1 MNSINILYRNN
12 YRCYNAG
19 DRGSCFMFWAEL
31 TSPVVM
37 AQQAGYTCYG
47 YFSCL
52 WASMIWS
59 SPNVSALSK
68 GVLERRQI
76 HPRTGFGAKLQ
87 DSCVPPMDLI
97 SCDTPMNI
105 PPCHNYLMKPL
116 TPYFPYW
123 CRNLPLVVWMS
134 KLLCIETAL
143 DESCLWFWPSD
154 GFDFNIVVKLKK
166 GHADAHFKMHSVFIS
181 QLKPRSFRCLDCGMS
196 KGSLCASG
204 PCTYLSRPLSG
215 SRIVMLLPSKISI
228 VGHQVSTTGYRS
240 DTLNLIFSN
249 ALEQLQ
255 DSAVLRHSARALVR
269 HVMVS
274 PGLQADV
281 FLSLLVSVAWL
292 HLSICL
298 DIKEDWLDKIGG
310 V

>member
-1 MNSINILYRNN
+1 M
-12 YRCYNAG
+12 
-19 DRGSCFMFWAEL
+19 
-31 TSPVVM
+31 
-37 AQQAGYTCYG
+37 
-47 YFSCL
+47 
-52 WASMIWS
+52 
-59 SPNVSALSK
+59 
-68 GVLERRQI
+68 
-76 HPRTGFGAKLQ
+76 
-87 DSCVPPMDLI
+87 
-97 SCDTPMNI
+97 
-105 PPCHNYLMKPL
+105 
-116 TPYFPYW
+116 
-123 CRNLPLVVWMS
+123 
-134 KLLCIETAL
+134 
-143 DESCLWFWPSD
+143 
-154 GFDFNIVVKLKK
+154 
-166 GHADAHFKMHSVFIS
+166 
-181 QLKPRSFRCLDCGMS
+181 
-196 KGSLCASG
+196 
-204 PCTYLSRPLSG
+204 
-215 SRIVMLLPSKISI
+215 MLLPSKISI